1 MHTRTVVRELAVHE
15 YSIYDDMFT
24 PSHAER
30 RKARGNSS
38 KRRFDLESESEMD
51 EEEEEPAPTP
61 RKTLSRQVK
70 KGKSPARKSPKN
82 T

>member
-1 MHTRTVVRELAVHE
+1 MPPSTEDLTIDTE
-15 YSIYDDMFT
+15 DDMFT

-30 RKARGNSS
+30 KARGGS
-38 KRRFDLESESEMD
+38 KRRFDRESESEMD
-51 EEEEEPAPTP
+51 EEEEEPAPRATP